1 MLLTANNFMKRLAV
15 LTSFM
20 FFPDKEFFC
29 AFNFRILKTFETFVD
44 DIYSGSYITDCYLLS
59 KLHSFLELK

>member
-44 DIYSGSYITDCYLLS
+44 DI
-59 KLHSFLELK
+59 